1 VSVPLIRLTTV
12 TLGVDDL
19 DRASAFYEQGLGLKP
34 SSASGGPIRFY
45 DCGGVVLALYPRAA
59 LAEDASQPAERLGP
73 AGSFDGVTLACNC
86 AGRPEVDALLA
97 RAVAAG
103 ARLAKPAQEAFWG
116 GYSGYFE
123 DPEGH
128 LWEAV
133 HAPGF
138 ALDGQGR
145 LILPE
150 PA

>member
-1 VSVPLIRLTTV
+1 MNIRLTTV

-19 DRASAFYEQGLGLKP
+19 GRASAFYEQGLGLKP
-34 SSASGGPIRFY
+34 SAASQGDIRFY
-45 DCGGVVLALYPRAA
+45 DCGAVVLALYPRAA
-59 LAEDASQPAERLGP
+59 LAEDACLPTEKLGE
-73 AGSFDGVTLACNC
+73 AGRFDGVTLACNC
-86 AGRPEVDALLA
+86 ANRAEVDALLA

-133 HAPGF
+133 HVPFFELNAQGGLVLPAPV
-138 ALDGQGR
+138 
-145 LILPE
+145 
-150 PA
+150 

>member
-1 VSVPLIRLTTV
+1 MNFRLTTV

-19 DRASAFYEQGLGLKP
+19 DRASTFYEQGLGLKP
-34 SSASGGPIRFY
+34 SAASQGDIRFY
-45 DCGGVVLALYPRAA
+45 ECGPVVLALYPRKA
-59 LAEDASQPAERLGP
+59 LAEDACLPETRLGE
-73 AGSFDGVTLACNC
+73 AGRFDGVTLACNC
-86 AGRPEVDALLA
+86 PGRAEVDALLA

-133 HAPGF
+133 WVPQFELNAAGGLVLPAP
-138 ALDGQGR
+138 R
-145 LILPE
+145 
-150 PA
+150 